1 MKVLI
6 FFILTLAVG
15 YYLLNQNNIK
25 INGLDGSVPKT
36 DVSKTHIQMPKLP
49 LWKRTNT
56 DIKSLKLS
64 TELPKQLEA
73 INKLTAQ
80 EIIKYDGLFIDEAF
94 KIIKNRPAS
103 HLEREQWVN
112 VFSQGGAR
120 EGLFRAITLDQEYF
134 ELEEIENY
142 FERASQE
149 KILRYY
155 QTFLGR
161 SYDIKQT
168 ENISKMKFKKMMIER
183 FLEIIDLFLIED
195 RLDDLFKWYSLLSVD
210 LANEIKNTSQNK
222 TRINL
227 DPLFHYQ
234 WAQRVPFQHLKGE
247 VILKLG
253 LAINEFN

>member
-1 MKVLI
+1 MKILI
-6 FFILTLAVG
+6 FFILTFVVG
-15 YYLLNQNNIK
+15 YYFLKQNDSK
-25 INGLDGSVPKT
+25 IQVVDDSVP
-36 DVSKTHIQMPKLP
+36 KTHIQMPKLP

-64 TELPKQLEA
+64 SELPKQLEA

-80 EIIKYDGLFIDEAF
+80 EIIKYDRLFIDEAF

-103 HLEREQWVN
+103 HLEREQWIN

-142 FERASQE
+142 FERTSQE

-210 LANEIKNTSQNK
+210 LAREIKNTSQNK

-227 DPLFHYQ
+227 DPHFHYQ